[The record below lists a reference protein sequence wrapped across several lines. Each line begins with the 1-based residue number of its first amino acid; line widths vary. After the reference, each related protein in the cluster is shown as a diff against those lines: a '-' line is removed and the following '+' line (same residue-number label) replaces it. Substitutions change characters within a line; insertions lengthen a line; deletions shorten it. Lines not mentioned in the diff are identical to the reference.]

1 MNIAFPAIFLFLLLL
16 PGFVFHHFCQNR
28 EIRASYLPP
37 FSAAVFVVVMAALAS
52 NVAVMAFARWL
63 GHYEFNLGEIV
74 RFLAGGASGSPDTA
88 LAHVYQRLDAEPFEP
103 LCFFFA
109 TNVLAGA
116 AAVFWRLTVWHFRL
130 DHPSFRF
137 YKRIRPPAPWYY
149 LFTGIDAPY
158 ASIDAVVVSAIVPM
172 KDGAYL
178 YTGLLSDYRLT
189 DKGELDRL
197 VVSSAARRRL
207 ENDRSPDNTTLFP
220 LYDLTRFYQIEGDY
234 FVLRASEWVT
244 LNVKFLVLEDAQADQ
259 GSGVGTPPD
268 TPDQGA

>member
-37 FSAAVFVVVMAALAS
+37 FSAAVFVVVMAALVI
-52 NVAVMAFARWL
+52 NFLVMAVARWL
-63 GHYEFNLGEIV
+63 GHYEFHLGEIV
-74 RFLAGGASGSPDTA
+74 RFLAGGASGSPDVVLTR
-88 LAHVYQRLDAEPFEP
+88 VYQRLDADPFEP
-103 LCFFFA
+103 LYFFFA
-109 TNVLAGA
+109 TNALAGA
-116 AAVFWRLTVWHFRL
+116 VAGLWRLTVWRFRL

-137 YKRIRPPAPWYY
+137 HKRIRPPAPWYY
-149 LFTGIDAPY
+149 LFNGIDAPY
-158 ASIDAVVVSAIVPM
+158 ESIDGVVVSAIVPM

-178 YTGLLSDYRLT
+178 YTGLLSAYYLT

-207 ENDRSPDNTTLFP
+207 EDDRSPGETVLFP

-259 GSGVGTPPD
+259 GSDAGMPPD
-268 TPDQGA
+268 TPQGS